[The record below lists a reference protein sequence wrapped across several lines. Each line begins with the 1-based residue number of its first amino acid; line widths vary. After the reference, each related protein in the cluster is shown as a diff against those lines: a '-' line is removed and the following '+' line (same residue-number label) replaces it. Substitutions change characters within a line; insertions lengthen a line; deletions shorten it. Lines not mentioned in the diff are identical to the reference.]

1 MLSLVAASFST
12 KIWHL
17 ILTQGLL
24 YGIGFLVL
32 YYALLSMLNEWFVER
47 RGLAYGVLFAAA
59 GLSGTGLPFLLET
72 VLNRYGYAVALRGYA
87 VAILVLVGPML
98 PFCVGRIPYSDQV
111 QTSTKVAFK
120 SVLTNP
126 IFYILSISNLFQGM
140 AFYLP
145 GLYLSL
151 YAETLRISTIKGT
164 LLICLLNIAQVVGQ
178 IALGWLSDCS
188 DIFALLLVSTVGSA
202 VPCCVLWYTATDIRY
217 LIAFSILYGVFAGSY
232 SVFYPRFVT
241 ILTSDPATGLWLYG
255 LLAFGRGVG
264 NVVSGPLSAKILLF
278 MDGKSENPD
287 QAASYRYLIIYVGA
301 AFLISGYGALGYFW
315 RDRTL
320 TPQRAD
326 CVMQLAH
333 RRKPSRPPSRDSPAT

>member
-1 MLSLVAASFST
+1 MGSLIAASFST
-12 KIWHL
+12 KVWHL

-47 RGLAYGVLFAAA
+47 RGLAYGILFAAA
-59 GLSGTGLPFLLET
+59 GLSGSGLPFLLEI
-72 VLNRYGYAVALRGYA
+72 VLNKYGYAVTLRGYA
-87 VAILVLVGPML
+87 VAVLVLIGPTL

-111 QTSTKVAFK
+111 QTSRKVAFK

-126 IFYILSISNLFQGM
+126 IFHILSISNLFQGL

-151 YAETLRISTIKGT
+151 YAETLHISPIRST
-164 LLICLLNIAQVVGQ
+164 LLICLLNLAQVVGQ

-188 DIFALLLVSTVGSA
+188 DIFTLLLVSTVGSA
-202 VPCCVLWYTATDIRY
+202 IPCCVLWYTATEIKH
-217 LIAFSILYGVFAGSY
+217 LIAFSVVYGIFAGGY

-264 NVVSGPLSAKILLF
+264 NVVAGPLSAEILGF
-278 MDGKSENPD
+278 MDGKSAHPD

-301 AFLISGYGALGYFW
+301 AFLISAFGALGYFW

-320 TPQRAD
+320 TPNRPD
-326 CVMQLAH
+326 CIIRLRQ
-333 RRKPSRPPSRDSPAT
+333 RRKPSQASSHMNFTT